1 MTSQSN
7 IEKLRLLDNLFD
19 RFIDSKS
26 LQEEDQ
32 KLGHDFESIV
42 SKNLMLLKKLKTQSK
57 AELNRKRSVRIK
69 EFIEKFKIGLEEN
82 IQEYRAFADK
92 IFSQPQYADLQY
104 LFSNLEKVSE
114 EDEKSMMLDAK
125 MLELL
130 DDIEHDFNTDLGHGQ
145 D

>member
-1 MTSQSN
+1 MTPQSN
-7 IEKLRLLDNLFD
+7 IEKLKLLDNLFD

-26 LQEEDQ
+26 LQEEDP
-32 KLGHDFESIV
+32 KLAQEFESIV
-42 SKNLMLLKKLKTQSK
+42 SKNLMLLRRLKTQSK
-57 AELNRKRSVRIK
+57 AELNRKKTERIK

-82 IQEYRAFADK
+82 IQEYRVFADK
-92 IFSQPQYADLQY
+92 IFSKPKYAELQY

-114 EDEKSMMLDAK
+114 EDEKSMILDAK

-130 DDIEHDFNTDLGHGQ
+130 DEMESDFNTDLEHGQ